1 MTATHDDPAANE
13 THFFHS
19 LLIYNLAVLI
29 YTSIIILL
37 CVYSIYQL
45 FFKRYLSTQNIT
57 SSLCNFITGTLQTHM
72 ILYHTYLYWQYD
84 LLLFLI
90 NNSNFH
96 SFITEIFA
104 QKLIIKIL

>member
-1 MTATHDDPAANE
+1 MIATHDDPAANK

-29 YTSIIILL
+29 YTSIYS
-37 CVYSIYQL
+37 CVCTQL

-57 SSLCNFITGTLQTHM
+57 SSLCNFITLQAHM
-72 ILYHTYLYWQYD
+72 ILYHTCLYWQYD

-104 QKLIIKIL
+104 QN